1 MDPVQHLS
9 TNILI
14 RTKSSNPDK
23 LFSDQNMEIFWSENS
38 FWTPNNLLWS
48 KHHPSHFSE
57 DPRNSL
63 WLFRKLSGV
72 FHRVSF
78 SRRILGTFCF
88 TANITCTQLFVNDHK
103 PSQWQVLC
111 GRYLS
116 KLSLLSMNSAFV
128 HSYDWFHG
136 KALTSPDFMFSWLV
150 SFDTLPSTRDFQ
162 RLSPPLVSLLN
173 QSVFRIGRLMKPKRK
188 QLKRPHL

>member
-1 MDPVQHLS
+1 MDPVQHPS

-23 LFSDQNMEIFWSENS
+23 LLSDQNMEIFWSENS

-136 KALTSPDFMFSWLV
+136 KALTSPNFMFSWLV

-162 RLSPPLVSLLN
+162 RLSPPLVSPN
-173 QSVFRIGRLMKPKRK
+173 QSSGLVDWWNQGENN
-188 QLKRPHL
+188 